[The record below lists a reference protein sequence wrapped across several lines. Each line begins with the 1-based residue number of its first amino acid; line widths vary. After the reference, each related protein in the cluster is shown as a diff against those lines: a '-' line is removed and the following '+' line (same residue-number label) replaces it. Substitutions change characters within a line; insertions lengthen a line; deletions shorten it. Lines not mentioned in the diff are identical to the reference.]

1 MAQGEV
7 IQLLKKYIEILR
19 AEGISVSKAFLYG
32 SYGDNSATEE
42 SDIDVLLVSDG
53 FDESDDRLV
62 GKVWRLTSKI
72 NSKIEP
78 VLVGTTSY
86 EDSENSPLI
95 TKVKET
101 GIQIA

>member
-7 IQLLKKYIEILR
+7 IKLLKKYIEILR
-19 AEGISVSKAFLYG
+19 AERISISKAFLFG
-32 SYGDNSATEE
+32 SYSDNSATEE

-53 FDESDDRLV
+53 FDESDDQLV

-72 NSKIEP
+72 NSRIEP
-78 VLVGTTSY
+78 ILVGTTSY

-95 TKVKET
+95 TQKKET